1 MATESLSNSFMASIR
16 HRLEAML
23 APESSPEPEESPRK
37 KPANLLYDVDEAP
50 PLLVSLGVS
59 VQHVFLMSIGW
70 LYVLVIVNSFGG
82 TRTDAESIIRMSMIA
97 GGLATILQANRR
109 IVGSGYFCPLSGSLT
124 YLQPSILAARSGGFS
139 VLFGMVAA
147 AGVFTSFLSRVAS
160 RLRVLFPPEVTGLM
174 VTMSGL
180 QLIALAVP
188 RFAGYTT
195 PGAAPEARNVAVGA
209 VTLFAMVAAT
219 VWNRGNLHVLP
230 ILCGLVFGFTLA
242 ITLGVFPW
250 RDFVHQFNEPW
261 ISLPRRLPL
270 GIGFRWALLVPFM
283 IAALTASLKT
293 VGDLTLCQRINDE
306 DWKRTDMHSVSGGLF
321 ANGLGTS
328 ISGLLGGVAQN
339 TVSSSVGL
347 SLATGTTSRLIAI
360 PTGIIVIVLAFFPRL
375 TAVFASMPLPVMG
388 AMLIYSACFIV
399 LGGVQLLTSR
409 MLDSRRIFA
418 VGVSLIFGLS
428 VEISP
433 DVYRF
438 APDALKPIFSSSTS
452 LATILLVTLSLLF
465 RLGVSKQRTF
475 VFHPGTEALDSI
487 HKIMEE
493 QGGIWGMRREV
504 EVRAEH
510 AIHEVLATVMR
521 LNPFLRSVDVTLEF
535 NELRL
540 NAAVEYNGAGPVLSD
555 TLPSPEQMATEE
567 GISAMSGF
575 MIRSYADR
583 VRVKSKGN
591 SWCRIQ
597 LSFDH

>member
-1 MATESLSNSFMASIR
+1 MATQGLSNSFLASAWR
-16 HRLEAML
+16 RLQGML
-23 APESSPEPEESPRK
+23 VPDPSLDLEQTPRK
-37 KPANLLYDVDEAP
+37 KPPNLLYDVDDAP
-50 PLLVSLGVS
+50 PMLVRLGVS
-59 VQHVFLMSIGW
+59 VQHIFLMSIGW
-70 LYVLVIVNSFGG
+70 LYVVVIVNSAGG
-82 TRTDAESIIRMSMIA
+82 TRTDVESLIRMSMIA
-97 GGLATILQANRR
+97 GGLATIFQANRR

-124 YLQPSILAARSGGFS
+124 YLQPSILAARSGGLS

-147 AGVFTSFLSRVAS
+147 AGVVTSFLARVAS

-195 PGAAPEARNVAVGA
+195 PGAAPEARNVALGA
-209 VTLFAMVAAT
+209 ITLFAMVAAT
-219 VWNRGNLHVLP
+219 VWLRGNLHVLP
-230 ILCGLVFGFTLA
+230 ILCGLVVGFTLA

-250 RDFVHQFNEPW
+250 HDFVHQFSEPW
-261 ISLPRRLPL
+261 ISFPRRLPL

-293 VGDLTLCQRINDE
+293 VGDLTLCQKINDE
-306 DWKRTDMHSVSGGLF
+306 DWKRTDMHSVSGGLL
-321 ANGLGTS
+321 ANGIGTS
-328 ISGLLGGVAQN
+328 VSGLLGGVAQN

-347 SLATGTTSRLIAI
+347 SLATGTTSRVIAI
-360 PTGIIVIVLAFFPRL
+360 PVGIIVIALAFFPRL
-375 TAVFASMPLPVMG
+375 TAVFANMPLPVMG

-438 APDALKPIFSSSTS
+438 APEALKPIFSSSTS

-475 VFHPGTEALDSI
+475 VFHPAAESIDSI

-504 EVRAEH
+504 EVRAEQ

-521 LNPFLRSVDVTLEF
+521 LNPYLRSVGVTLEF
-535 NELRL
+535 DELKL
-540 NAAVEYNGAGPVLSD
+540 NANVEYNGAAPALSD
-555 TLPSPEQMATEE
+555 RLPDPEQLGTEE

-591 SWCRIQ
+591 SWSRVQ
-597 LSFDH
+597 LSFNH

>member
-1 MATESLSNSFMASIR
+1 MATESLSNSFIASIR
-16 HRLEAML
+16 LRLSAML
-23 APESSPEPEESPRK
+23 TPGPSPELEESPRK
-37 KPANLLYDVDEAP
+37 KPANLLYDVDDAP
-50 PLLVSLGVS
+50 PLLVRLGVS

-250 RDFVHQFNEPW
+250 HDFVHQFNEPW

-293 VGDLTLCQRINDE
+293 VGDLTLCQKINDE

-328 ISGLLGGVAQN
+328 VSGLLGGVAQN

-360 PTGIIVIVLAFFPRL
+360 PTGIIVIVLAFFPKL

-493 QGGIWGMRREV
+493 QGGVWGMRREV

-510 AIHEVLATVMR
+510 AIHEVLATVVR

-540 NAAVEYNGAGPVLSD
+540 NVAVEYNGAGPVLSD

>member
-1 MATESLSNSFMASIR
+1 MATVGLSNSFMASVR
-16 HRLEAML
+16 HRLGAML
-23 APESSPEPEESPRK
+23 TREPSLELEEAPRK

-50 PLLVSLGVS
+50 PLLVRLGVS

-82 TRTDAESIIRMSMIA
+82 SRTDAESIIRMSMIA

-124 YLQPSILAARSGGFS
+124 YLQPSILAARSGGLS

-188 RFAGYTT
+188 RFAGYTA

-209 VTLFAMVAAT
+209 ITLFAMVAAT

-242 ITLGVFPW
+242 IALGVFPW
-250 RDFVHQFNEPW
+250 HDFIHQFNEPW
-261 ISLPRRLPL
+261 ISLPRRLLL
-270 GIGFRWALLVPFM
+270 GIGFRWALLIPFM

-293 VGDLTLCQRINDE
+293 VGDLTLCQKINDE

-328 ISGLLGGVAQN
+328 VSGLLGGVAQN

-375 TAVFASMPLPVMG
+375 IAIFASMPLPVMG

-438 APDALKPIFSSSTS
+438 APEALKPIFSSSTS

-465 RLGVSKQRTF
+465 RLGVSKQRAF
-475 VFHPGTEALDSI
+475 VFHPGAEALDSI
-487 HKIMEE
+487 HKVMEE

-521 LNPFLRSVDVTLEF
+521 LNPFLRSVDVSLEF
-535 NELRL
+535 NELTL

-555 TLPSPEQMATEE
+555 TLPAPEELATDE

-583 VRVKSKGN
+583 VKVKSKGN

>member
-1 MATESLSNSFMASIR
+1 MATDGLPNSFLASVR
-16 HRLEAML
+16 HRLGAML
-23 APESSPEPEESPRK
+23 TPEPSLELEESPRK

-82 TRTDAESIIRMSMIA
+82 SRTDAESIIRMSMIA

-124 YLQPSILAARSGGFS
+124 YLQPSILAVRSAGLS

-147 AGVFTSFLSRVAS
+147 AGVFTSFLSRVTS

-188 RFAGYTT
+188 RFAGYTV

-209 VTLFAMVAAT
+209 STLFAMVAAT
-219 VWNRGNLHVLP
+219 VWHRGKLHVLP
-230 ILCGLVFGFTLA
+230 ILCGLVVGFTLA

-250 RDFVHQFNEPW
+250 HDFVHQFNDPW
-261 ISLPRRLPL
+261 ISFPRRLPV

-293 VGDLTLCQRINDE
+293 VGDLTLCQKINDE

-321 ANGLGTS
+321 ANALGTS
-328 ISGLLGGVAQN
+328 VSGLLGGVAQN

-375 TAVFASMPLPVMG
+375 TAIFASMPLPVMG

-438 APDALKPIFSSSTS
+438 APEALKPIFSSSTS

-493 QGGIWGMRREV
+493 QGAIWGMRREV

-535 NELRL
+535 NELTL

-555 TLPSPEQMATEE
+555 TLPAPEEMATEE

-583 VRVKSKGN
+583 VKVKSKGN